1 MRKLSDSH
9 MVIELAIELVTETGK
24 SDSRLRGV

>member
-1 MRKLSDSH
+1 MRKLSNFH
-9 MVIELAIELVTETGK
+9 MVIEPAIELVTETGK